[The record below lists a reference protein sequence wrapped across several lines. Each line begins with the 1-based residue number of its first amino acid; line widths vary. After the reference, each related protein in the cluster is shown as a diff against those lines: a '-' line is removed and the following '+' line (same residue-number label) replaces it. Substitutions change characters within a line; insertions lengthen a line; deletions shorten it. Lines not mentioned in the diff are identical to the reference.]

1 MCHKTA
7 SGKMTITHF
16 PANGVTQHKGWGG
29 ITHRADALALAQASY
44 RQAIGIAYRNNQEPV
59 ALSALSSAPTSQS
72 ISCA

>member
-29 ITHRADALALAQASY
+29 IAHHADALAPG
-44 RQAIGIAYRNNQEPV
+44 QAI
-59 ALSALSSAPTSQS
+59 
-72 ISCA
+72 

>member
-7 SGKMTITHF
+7 SGKMAITHF

-29 ITHRADALALAQASY
+29 IAHYADALAPGQAMYS
-44 RQAIGIAYRNNQEPV
+44 QVIGIRQHNNQELV